1 MRGLRLAFAA
11 IVLVSLTV
19 IPACAN
25 KAPSVAPLGTVI
37 AAEHAHVG
45 QSVADVGTTVY
56 GGDRLST
63 EGQGTI
69 QVRAGAARLLL
80 LSSTVAEVNDEE
92 GTPSAKLLMGTATF
106 STGNAHA
113 FTLYASKAS
122 VRANTD
128 APTIGQ
134 VVYVSDKELVVVAKR
149 GSLVVMVGDDT
160 QVVNEGTA
168 YRVLLDPVAAET
180 QEPSGAGT
188 PSQGPRSKGGPLK
201 AGRSRFL
208 IVSTAFIAAATTFAI
223 LEACESP
230 SRVSR

>member
-11 IVLVSLTV
+11 IVSVSLTV

-168 YRVLLDPVAAET
+168 YRVLLDPVAET
-180 QEPSGAGT
+180 REPPGAGT
-188 PSQGPRSKGGPLK
+188 PSQGPMGKGGPLK

>member
-1 MRGLRLAFAA
+1 MGGLRVLFAA
-11 IVLVSLTV
+11 MMSVSLV
-19 IPACAN
+19 VLPACGN
-25 KAPSVAPLGTVI
+25 TTPNVSPLGTVV
-37 AAEHAHVG
+37 AAERAHIG

-63 EGQGTI
+63 DVQGSI

-80 LSSTVAEVNDEE
+80 LTSTMVEVNDE
-92 GTPSAKLLMGTATF
+92 GGAPSARLLMGTATF

-149 GSLVVMVGDDT
+149 GSLLVTVADEN
-160 QVVNEGTA
+160 QVVNEGAA
-168 YRVLLDPVAAET
+168 YRVLLDPTVAEA
-180 QEPSGAGT
+180 QAPSGAGT
-188 PSQGPRSKGGPLK
+188 PSQGPTRGGGPLK

-208 IVSTAFIAAATTFAI
+208 IVSTAFIAGATTFAI

-230 SRVSR
+230 HRP

>member
-1 MRGLRLAFAA
+1 MRDLRAVFAA
-11 IVLVSLTV
+11 IVSVSLTV

-25 KAPSVAPLGTVI
+25 TTPSVAPLGTVI

-80 LSSTVAEVNDEE
+80 LNSTVAEVNDEE

-128 APTIGQ
+128 ADDWPGRVRERQRTGCC
-134 VVYVSDKELVVVAKR
+134 SKARLTC
-149 GSLVVMVGDDT
+149 GD
-160 QVVNEGTA
+160 GWG
-168 YRVLLDPVAAET
+168 RHS
-180 QEPSGAGT
+180 SG
-188 PSQGPRSKGGPLK
+188 
-201 AGRSRFL
+201 
-208 IVSTAFIAAATTFAI
+208 
-223 LEACESP
+223 
-230 SRVSR
+230 

>member
-1 MRGLRLAFAA
+1 MRGWRVLFAA
-11 IVLVSLTV
+11 IIPVSLAVVPAYANTTPTV
-19 IPACAN
+19 SA
-25 KAPSVAPLGTVI
+25 VGTVI
-37 AAEHAHVG
+37 AAERAHVG
-45 QSVADVGTTVY
+45 QSAADVGTTVY
-56 GGDRLST
+56 DGDRLST
-63 EGQGTI
+63 DVQGSI

-80 LSSTVAEVNDEE
+80 LNSTAVEVNDEG

-113 FTLYASKAS
+113 FTLYASKAA

-149 GSLVVMVGDDT
+149 GSLVVTVGDDL

-168 YRVLLDPVAAET
+168 YRVLLDPPIAEA

-188 PSQGPRSKGGPLK
+188 KQGPSRGGGPLK

-208 IVSTAFIAAATTFAI
+208 IVTTAFIAGATTFAI
-223 LEACESP
+223 LEAYESP
-230 SRVSR
+230 SRP

>member
-19 IPACAN
+19 IPACA
-25 KAPSVAPLGTVI
+25 KTSPSVAPLGTVI
-37 AAEHAHVG
+37 AAEHARVG

-56 GGDRLST
+56 GGDKLST
-63 EGQGTI
+63 EGQGTL

-80 LSSTVAEVNDEE
+80 LNSTVAEVNDEE

-149 GSLVVMVGDDT
+149 GSLVVTVGDDT

-168 YRVLLDPVAAET
+168 YRVLLDPVAET
-180 QEPSGAGT
+180 REAGT
-188 PSQGPRSKGGPLK
+188 PSQGPMGKGGPLK

-223 LEACESP
+223 LEARESP
-230 SRVSR
+230 ERP

>member
-134 VVYVSDKELVVVAKR
+134 VVYVNDKELIVVAKR
-149 GSLVVMVGDDT
+149 GSLVVTVGDDT
-160 QVVNEGTA
+160 QVVTEGTA
-168 YRVLLDPVAAET
+168 YRVLLDPVVAET
-180 QEPSGAGT
+180 QQPSGAGA
-188 PSQGPRSKGGPLK
+188 PSQGPRGGPLK
-201 AGRSRFL
+201 AGRSRFM
-208 IVSTAFIAAATTFAI
+208 IVSTAFIGAVTAFAI
-223 LEACESP
+223 LEACESAKRP
-230 SRVSR
+230 

>member
-1 MRGLRLAFAA
+1 MRGVRALFAA
-11 IVLVSLTV
+11 IVFVSLAVVPASGNTTPTV
-19 IPACAN
+19 TPM
-25 KAPSVAPLGTVI
+25 GTVI
-37 AAEHAHVG
+37 TAEHAHVG

-56 GGDRLST
+56 GGDKLST
-63 EGQGTI
+63 EVQGSI

-80 LSSTVAEVNDEE
+80 LNSTLAEVNDEG

-113 FTLYASKAS
+113 FTLYASKAA

-149 GSLVVMVGDDT
+149 GSLLVTVGDDS
-160 QVVNEGTA
+160 QVVNEGKA
-168 YRVLLDPVAAET
+168 YRVLLDPTEA
-180 QEPSGAGT
+180 QEPAGAGAPT
-188 PSQGPRSKGGPLK
+188 QGPSRGGGPLK

-208 IVSTAFIAAATTFAI
+208 VVSTAFIAGATTFAI
-223 LEACESP
+223 LEAYESAHRP
-230 SRVSR
+230 

>member
-11 IVLVSLTV
+11 IVSVSLTV

-149 GSLVVMVGDDT
+149 GSLVVTVGDDT

-168 YRVLLDPVAAET
+168 YRVLLDPVAET
-180 QEPSGAGT
+180 REPPGAGT
-188 PSQGPRSKGGPLK
+188 PSQGPMGKGGPLK

>member
-1 MRGLRLAFAA
+1 MRGVRALFAA
-11 IVLVSLTV
+11 IVFVSLAVVPARGNTTPTV
-19 IPACAN
+19 T
-25 KAPSVAPLGTVI
+25 PLGTVI
-37 AAEHAHVG
+37 TAEHAHVG

-56 GGDRLST
+56 GGDKLST
-63 EGQGTI
+63 EVQGSI

-80 LSSTVAEVNDEE
+80 LNSTLAEVNDEG

-113 FTLYASKAS
+113 FTLYASKAA

-149 GSLVVMVGDDT
+149 GSLLVTVGDDS
-160 QVVNEGTA
+160 QVVNEGKA
-168 YRVLLDPVAAET
+168 YRVLLDPEA
-180 QEPSGAGT
+180 QEPSGAGAPT
-188 PSQGPRSKGGPLK
+188 QGRSRGGGGPLK

-208 IVSTAFIAAATTFAI
+208 IVSTAFIAGATTFAI
-223 LEACESP
+223 LEACESAYRP
-230 SRVSR
+230 

>member
-1 MRGLRLAFAA
+1 
-11 IVLVSLTV
+11 
-19 IPACAN
+19 
-25 KAPSVAPLGTVI
+25 
-37 AAEHAHVG
+37 
-45 QSVADVGTTVY
+45 VADVGTTVY
-56 GGDRLST
+56 AGDRLST

-80 LSSTVAEVNDEE
+80 LNSTVAEVNDED
-92 GTPSAKLLMGTATF
+92 GTPSAKLLMGIATF

-149 GSLVVMVGDDT
+149 GSLVVAVGDDT

-168 YRVLLDPVAAET
+168 YRVLLDPVADA

-188 PSQGPRSKGGPLK
+188 PSQGPISRGGPLK

-208 IVSTAFIAAATTFAI
+208 IVSTAFIAGATTFAI
-223 LEACESP
+223 LEACESAKRP
-230 SRVSR
+230 

>member
-1 MRGLRLAFAA
+1 MRDLRAVFAA
-11 IVLVSLTV
+11 IVSVSLTV

-25 KAPSVAPLGTVI
+25 TTPSVAPLGTVI

-56 GGDRLST
+56 GGDKLST
-63 EGQGTI
+63 EGQGTL

-80 LSSTVAEVNDEE
+80 LNSTVAEVNDEE

-149 GSLVVMVGDDT
+149 GSLVVTVGEDT

-168 YRVLLDPVAAET
+168 YRVLLDPIAET

-188 PSQGPRSKGGPLK
+188 PSQGPMGKGGPLK

-208 IVSTAFIAAATTFAI
+208 IVSTGFIAAATTFAI

-230 SRVSR
+230 HRPE

>member
-1 MRGLRLAFAA
+1 MRGLRAVSAA
-11 IVLVSLTV
+11 VLSVSLTA
-19 IPACAN
+19 IPAYSN
-25 KAPSVAPLGTVI
+25 TTPSVAPLGTVI
-37 AAEHAHVG
+37 AAERAHVG
-45 QSVADVGTTVY
+45 QSAADVGTTLY

-63 EGQGTI
+63 DAQGSV

-80 LSSTVAEVNDEE
+80 LNSTVAEVNNED

-113 FTLYASKAS
+113 FTLYASKAV

-134 VVYVSDKELVVVAKR
+134 VVYVSDKEVLVAAKR
-149 GSLVVMVGDDT
+149 GSLVVTVADDT
-160 QVVNEGTA
+160 QVVSEGTA
-168 YRVLLDPVAAET
+168 YRVLLDPTLAET

-188 PSQGPRSKGGPLK
+188 SSQGPMKSSGPRK

-208 IVSTAFIAAATTFAI
+208 IVTTALVAAATTVAI

-230 SRVSR
+230 YRP